1 MVKLGDLVF
10 DPVPE
15 SIKIT
20 GESKVVVHEIPFGD
34 PVVQHLG
41 NSANEFEITGIFRR
55 NALAYK
61 QKIEDMRVRGES
73 IPFQW
78 DNFVTQVYI
87 SSTSWD
93 TIRRGGFRYKIKLV
107 EVKREGID
115 VYFVP
120 QTATDITRA
129 IAEAER
135 IRAQLLAEHS
145 ADPFG
150 EIYAALTRLIIAM
163 TEAVSLINEVSD
175 WVHAPQTILDK
186 VKDTALVI
194 VEECDVIERLVL
206 WMSVDAPMRYEGLYE
221 EILKLIH
228 SERDRY
234 KELVNH
240 IKSLPPTMKEYRVV
254 AGDTLQSIAIK
265 VYGTATRWQE
275 IALANGI
282 IDPTEFEPGMVL
294 KIP

>member
-10 DPVPE
+10 EPVPE

-41 NSANEFEITGIFRR
+41 NSANEFEITGIFRQ
-55 NALAYK
+55 NAWTYR

-78 DNFVTQVYI
+78 DDFVTQVYI
-87 SSTSWD
+87 SSTGWD

-107 EVKREGID
+107 EVKREGVD
-115 VYFVP
+115 VCFVP
-120 QTATDITRA
+120 QMATDITKA
-129 IAEAER
+129 IAEAKSV
-135 IRAQLLAEHS
+135 RAQLLAEHS

-186 VKDTALVI
+186 VKDTASVI
-194 VEECDVIERLVL
+194 IEECDVIERFVL
-206 WMSVDAPMRYEGLYE
+206 GMTVDAPMRYEGLYE

-282 IDPTEFEPGMVL
+282 IDPAELEPGMVL

>member
-1 MVKLGDLVF
+1 MVKLGDLVL
-10 DPVPE
+10 DPLPE
-15 SIKIT
+15 SIKII
-20 GESKVVVHEIPFGD
+20 GGSKVVVHEIPFGD

-55 NALAYK
+55 NAWAYR

-78 DNFVTQVYI
+78 DDFVTQVYI

-107 EVKREGID
+107 EVKREGVD

-120 QTATDITRA
+120 QMATDITRA

-163 TEAVSLINEVSD
+163 TEAVSLISQVSD

-186 VKDTALVI
+186 VKDTASVI
-194 VEECDVIERLVL
+194 IEECDVIEGLVL
-206 WMSVDAPMRYEGLYE
+206 RMTVDAPMRYEGLYE

-282 IDPTEFEPGMVL
+282 IDPTELEPGMVL